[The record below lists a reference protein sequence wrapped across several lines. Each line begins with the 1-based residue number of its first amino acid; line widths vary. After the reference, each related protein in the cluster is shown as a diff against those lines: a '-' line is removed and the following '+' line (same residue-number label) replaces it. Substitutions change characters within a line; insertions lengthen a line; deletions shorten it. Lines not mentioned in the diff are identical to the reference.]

1 MKNTSPQEAKELI
14 SKLGQSLIILDVRTP
29 SEHQEG
35 NIPNSINIDFYS
47 PSFPEKIKD
56 LNSEKPYLVYCK
68 SGGRSEKS
76 CTLLKELGFKN
87 LFNLAGGFTN
97 WQLQSHA

>member
-1 MKNTSPQEAKELI
+1 MKTISPSEAKALI
-14 SKLGQSLIILDVRTP
+14 LTPPENFTILDVRTP

-35 NIPNSINIDFYS
+35 HIAHSINIDFYS
-47 PSFPEKIKD
+47 PSFESKIKD
-56 LNSEKPYLVYCK
+56 LSPQNTYLVYCK
-68 SGGRSEKS
+68 SGGRSEKT

-87 LFNLAGGFTN
+87 IYNLAGGFTN